1 LYDLVDSKVVG
12 GLTFS
17 NAYADLVADV
27 GSRSLSAQT
36 SSKLSTQ
43 QATDAT
49 AARDKLGGVNLDEEA
64 ARLMQYQ
71 QAYQAAAKITG
82 RLRRRCSTPS
92 SNVAGADRNSES
104 IHPLPPQR
112 MNP

>member
-71 QAYQAAAKITG
+71 QAYQAAAKIIDG
-82 RLRRRCSTPS
+82 CADDVRRRPPTWR
-92 SNVAGADRNSES
+92 ADRTASRS
-104 IHPLPPQR
+104 HPLPPQR